1 MPIAPT
7 GARDN
12 GIDHPVTSAP
22 AEDTHGRGEIDY
34 ENAQP
39 MPMPSL
45 PDPPPSEDLPIP
57 PAGGGSMG
65 QPGSSPSGSHGT
77 GEQTP
82 RVLFPPKSLPGT
94 HPADDTS
101 SADKKTSVS

>member
-1 MPIAPT
+1 MPIAQT
-7 GARDN
+7 GARDS

-22 AEDTHGRGEIDY
+22 EEDTRGRGEIDY

-45 PDPPPSEDLPIP
+45 PDPPPSDALPIP
-57 PAGGGSMG
+57 PSAGESMG
-65 QPGSSPSGSHGT
+65 QPESFPGGSPET

-82 RVLFPPKSLPGT
+82 RVLFPPKALPGT
-94 HPADDTS
+94 HPADNTS
-101 SADKKTSVS
+101 SEDKKPR